1 MAKTLLTLA
10 LVLFGGG
17 TMPGMGSASI
27 SWNPDS
33 PKRGEEVTIETDG
46 IPPGTTIKL
55 EWTPPGKPTEVVV
68 GKDGKA
74 KVVVPM
80 DAEVC
85 TASDEESGAEG
96 SVVVQP

>member
-1 MAKTLLTLA
+1 MGKILLVAAMGL
-10 LVLFGGG
+10 LCGGR
-17 TMPGMGSASI
+17 MPVMGSASI

-33 PKRGEEVTIETDG
+33 PKRGEEVTIETSG
-46 IPPGTTIKL
+46 IPPGTIIKL
-55 EWTPPGKPTEVVV
+55 DWEPPGKPTEVEV

-74 KVVVPM
+74 KVIVPM